1 MKRLICI
8 LMLSTML
15 FGCAANIPAEATT
28 EPDAPA
34 AETAAVELDAVS
46 AATLAR
52 YREGELQEFE
62 GTRLDPAV
70 GPRDNSI
77 KGVQSVDMT
86 AYRLTVDGLAD
97 APMAYTYDDVLAMES
112 EQRLITLYCVEGWD
126 ATILWEGVLM
136 RTLLESVSPQSD
148 ANTVIFHATDG
159 YTTSL
164 PLSEILEND
173 LMLAYNANGV
183 ALPPEMG
190 YPFIFVAED
199 KWGYKWARWINEIE
213 LSNDASYKG
222 YWEGY
227 GYSNGADLDE
237 SFFD

>member
-1 MKRLICI
+1 MKRLICALI
-8 LMLSTML
+8 LSAML
-15 FGCAANIPAEATT
+15 FGCAANDPAETATET
-28 EPDAPA
+28 DAPA
-34 AETAAVELDAVS
+34 AETTAAELDALS

-52 YREGELQEFE
+52 YRDGELQEYE

-77 KGVQSVDMT
+77 AGVQDVDMT
-86 AYRLTVDGLAD
+86 SYVLTVDGLAD
-97 APMAYTYDDVLAMES
+97 APADYTYDAVLAMPS

-136 RTLLESVSPQSD
+136 RTLLESVSPQAD

-173 LMLAYNANGV
+173 LMLAYNANGI

-199 KWGYKWARWINEIE
+199 KWGYKWARWVNEIE

-222 YWEGY
+222 YWEGF